1 MLISFTVS
9 KTEYIYLKQK
19 ESKKASKISLMANI
33 NGFFLTVPVNFNE
46 TNLHNFLQTKKNW
59 ITKTYEYYKKYNTNF
74 GKKYD
79 DKFSLYY
86 LGQKY
91 RVDIAKDVINNAI
104 ISSSINK
111 ITFHVLNKKNYKK
124 YIKNWYLTQT
134 SIIINERIKI
144 LSTLMNVKY
153 TKIKIKDNS
162 TRWGSCSSKGNLN
175 FSLYLVAFPMS
186 VIDYV
191 IIHELAHLK
200 EFNHSKKFWE
210 IVMNMDHD
218 YKEKISYLKKYGN
231 LIIL

>member
-1 MLISFTVS
+1 M
-9 KTEYIYLKQK
+9 KQK

-46 TNLHNFLQTKKNW
+46 INLHNFLQTKKNW

-79 DKFSLYY
+79 DKFYLYY